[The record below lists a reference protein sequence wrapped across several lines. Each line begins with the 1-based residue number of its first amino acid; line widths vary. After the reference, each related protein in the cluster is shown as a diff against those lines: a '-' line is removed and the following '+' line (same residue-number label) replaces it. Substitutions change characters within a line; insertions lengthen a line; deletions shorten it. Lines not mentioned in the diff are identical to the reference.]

1 MIAALLLFYHFENRP
16 YLVTDGIKTWP
27 PTGTK
32 TGTAKILRFQDV
44 FRLSLESFS
53 ALGIRVVAAVGVEP
67 TTLRI

>member
-27 PTGTK
+27 P